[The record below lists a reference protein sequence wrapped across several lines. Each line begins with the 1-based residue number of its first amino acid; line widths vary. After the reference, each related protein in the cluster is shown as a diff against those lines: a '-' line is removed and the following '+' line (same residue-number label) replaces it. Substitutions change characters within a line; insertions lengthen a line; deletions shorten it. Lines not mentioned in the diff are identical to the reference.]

1 MDPVNVHGATPPPA
15 PLSMPVQDLTTAPP
29 ARFQRQPFTT
39 LLARLLTFGG
49 ALGVT
54 AYAAYQMFLIISVS
68 EVTRLQW
75 LLLVLFVITF
85 GWIALAAT
93 SSLAGLFFGRPARRA
108 PADAVPQGRTVLLMP
123 VYNED
128 AAATCAALCSMANAL
143 IAQDRHHNFE
153 IFIISDSNQPD
164 VWVQETAA
172 VNHLRR
178 KLNGTIPVW
187 YRRRH
192 RNTARKAGNVQDFVV
207 RWGGRYD
214 YMIVLDADSLISAET
229 LCFMVSEMDVDPDCG
244 ILQTLPRLYGG
255 KTLFARLQQF
265 AGALY
270 GPVVARG
277 ITAWQGDDGNY
288 WGHNAIIRV
297 EAFARAAGLPVMP
310 GPRPFGG
317 AILSHDFVE
326 AALIRRAG
334 WTVRKMPGQPGSW
347 EESPPTLLDSAT
359 RDRRWAQGNIQH
371 LGVIPTKGMRWP
383 NRAHMLIGVMSYLA
397 SPLWLVMMAVGLVI
411 SGQIA
416 TQSFQYFTEEVQL
429 FPNWP
434 VFDSRRMVTLFIFT
448 MTVLVTPK
456 LIGFISGLVR
466 RDIRTAMGPVRLFL
480 SVFTEL
486 FFSVLF
492 APIFMMIHTR
502 QIGEILRGKDS
513 GWATQQRDTSA
524 TDWGLLIRRH
534 WFETLTGCA
543 VTAGLIWMRNP
554 LLYWMLPIVIGL
566 VLAIPLSAL
575 SGSKWLGARL
585 ARSGILLIP
594 EEAVPPSE
602 VKDKNAQLEEFTE
615 QLATIRLEHLVSD
628 ADARALHFK
637 LVHEPPAAERGKPN
651 LPATSARLKI
661 NDALSV
667 EEALEWLDTDERLAI
682 LSDESLFALLGRLP
696 ANPSTDSRDRAQ
708 HAATVVPFPR
718 AEQV

>member
-1 MDPVNVHGATPPPA
+1 MSLSGATPPPA
-15 PLSMPVQDLTTAPP
+15 PLAMPVQDLATAP
-29 ARFQRQPFTT
+29 AAKFGKQPLTT
-39 LLARLLTFGG
+39 LLARLVSFIG
-49 ALGVT
+49 ALGLT
-54 AYAAYQMFLIISVS
+54 AYAGHQMFLIISVS

-75 LLLVLFVITF
+75 LLLALFVITF

-93 SSLAGLFFGRPARRA
+93 SSVAGMLFGHPVRRA
-108 PADAVPQGRTVLLMP
+108 AKNAVPKGKTVLLMP

-128 AAATCAALCSMANAL
+128 PAATCAALSAMANAL
-143 IAQDRHHNFE
+143 IAQEHHDCFE
-153 IFIISDSNQPD
+153 IFIISDSTQPE

-172 VNHLRR
+172 VSRLRQ
-178 KLNGTIPVW
+178 KLQGRVPVW
-187 YRRRH
+187 YRRRYQ
-192 RNTARKAGNVQDFVV
+192 NTARKAGNVQDFVV

-214 YMIVLDADSLISAET
+214 YMIVLDADSLIAADT
-229 LCFMVSEMDVDPDCG
+229 LSFMVTEMDADPGCG

-255 KTLFARLQQF
+255 QTLFARLQQF
-265 AGALY
+265 SGALY

-297 EAFARAAGLPVMP
+297 EAFAHAAGLPVMP

-397 SPLWLVMMAVGLVI
+397 SPLWLAMMTVGLVI

-416 TQSFQYFTEEVQL
+416 TQSFQYFTEEAQL

-434 VFDSRRMVTLFIFT
+434 VFDARRMISLFIFT
-448 MTVLVTPK
+448 MVVLVTPK
-456 LIGFISGLVR
+456 VLGFVAGLFR
-466 RDIRTAMGPVRLFL
+466 ADIRQGMGPIRLTL

-486 FFSVLF
+486 LFSILF
-492 APIFMMIHTR
+492 APIFMMIHSR

-513 GWATQQRDTSA
+513 GWATQQRDTGA

-534 WFETLTGCA
+534 GLETLVGIA

-554 LLYWMLPIVIGL
+554 LLYWMLPTVIGL
-566 VLAIPLSAL
+566 VLAVPLSAL
-575 SGSKWLGARL
+575 SGSKTFGRWL
-585 ARSGILLIP
+585 ARWGILRIP
-594 EEAVPPSE
+594 EEAAPPPE
-602 VKDKNAQLEEFTE
+602 ILDKNKQLGEFSDAVGTVDLE
-615 QLATIRLEHLVSD
+615 QLIFNKDMADRHFALVS
-628 ADARALHFK
+628 
-637 LVHEPPAAERGKPN
+637 ESPPVERGNPD
-651 LPATSARLKI
+651 LAAASARLKI
-661 NDALSV
+661 ADAHSV
-667 EEALEWLDTDERLAI
+667 DEALGWLTAEECIAVLTDPHLFRL
-682 LSDESLFALLGRLP
+682 LSGISLDP
-696 ANPSTDSRDRAQ
+696 ATVADV
-708 HAATVVPFPR
+708 TVVPFPR
-718 AEQV
+718 VEPSRV